1 MLSQTWYQDL
11 KSHYRVAHGQ
21 VLCDNEA
28 KSEQKRRRQE
38 AMLQKVFLLSSKI
51 VSCLLIGD
59 PVLDP
64 SSIHIRMPLMPYN
77 HWDNFK
83 ILICLLII
91 YSDILN

>member
-1 MLSQTWYQDL
+1 MDKFRVIMKQSRG
-11 KSHYRVAHGQ
+11 KSDGG
-21 VLCDNEA
+21 
-28 KSEQKRRRQE
+28 KR

-51 VSCLLIGD
+51 VSCLLIGG

-64 SSIHIRMPLMPYN
+64 SSLHVQMPLMPYN

-83 ILICLLII
+83 ICICLLII